1 MNPPPT
7 EYEDPPHE
15 HYNLNLMDTIKSF
28 YLWSAWVVSVGH
40 IIYIR
45 VKLNKPFDIFIFKFN
60 KVSDVVYASDLEKAL
75 LSLSLTRHLDGTAY
89 GFSDDCSR
97 KQTNKQTNKSVD
109 GAFSYFTLY

>member
-15 HYNLNLMDTIKSF
+15 HYNLNLMSF

-40 IIYIR
+40 IIYIC
-45 VKLNKPFDIFIFKFN
+45 VKLNKQFDIFIFKFKFN

-75 LSLSLTRHLDGTAY
+75 LSLSLTRHLDDTAY
-89 GFSDDCSR
+89 GFSDDCSS
-97 KQTNKQTNKSVD
+97 KQTNKQINK
-109 GAFSYFTLY
+109 